1 MRRHLSAAFCLAA
14 TALSLA
20 SCGLGSITIA
30 GPGATVTTYSFD
42 VVIALNGG
50 FVPNTFS
57 ANLNGTDI
65 TGSFSGGPEVY
76 TATINPGS
84 PLRDTNVL
92 RAHAQ
97 KTNAG
102 GTHTDWSFSYDPPG
116 KARISQ
122 ITLDS
127 ERITGPLG
135 HSRIG
140 DYVLENGLARFVVQ
154 DVGQRELYSV
164 GQYGGNLIDAELVGN
179 GGKDNFLELQP
190 GLNVETVINADTLT
204 VVNDG
209 QDGTDAILR
218 TCGPDDLLDFVN
230 PSSQVIDLGLTFPAL
245 ADDTDLEIEGCTSYT
260 LSPDTDPADPQDYVR
275 VDTEVI
281 NNELPAG
288 PHPDPLPLLV
298 GDWLNPAG
306 EVETL
311 AHSTGVAPS
320 TTTPRANGIGPPVS
334 TTLGALSFFGFD
346 EALGTDYSYV
356 EPASAS
362 YASFAFISGVLVVL
376 HQDNVLLTLIGVAPT
391 FEVAAGGSKT
401 YTRYFGVGDGD
412 ATNAFELEQ
421 RVNGTSVGTLEGC
434 VSVGGAPVAGAKVTA
449 GLSLLSFADAT
460 LANSTRILG
469 HFVTKPGACPNYSG
483 KVIAGSVAVTAAK
496 KGHLYPGGGIFPG
509 GALVTITA
517 GATSVHDIA
526 LPAAGRLEV
535 NVDDESGSAI
545 PARVTVV
552 GFDPSPELVKTGPAL
567 PGFGG
572 SDMGLFDD
580 ADDRLPFGIT
590 ATGYADATGSVEF
603 DLEPGV
609 GLYHVYVSRGTE
621 YSAYR
626 TASPV
631 TITASSTTV
640 VNATISRVL
649 DTTGF
654 VSSEFHVHG
663 IRSADSR
670 VSDLHRVEAYSTEGV
685 ENVVMTDHHVHTDLN
700 PAINDAG
707 LGAFL
712 TATIG
717 EEITSFDYG
726 HFNAYPLLLDA
737 SSITR
742 TYDPTGLIQLSGG
755 STDWAKSAPIG
766 MDFPVYGALNAT
778 PSEIYTLATAGSLST
793 AATTIQ
799 INHID
804 SHFEPLKIDTALV
817 PPADA
822 MSDVQRAGRRLP
834 DTTAVANLYHHFPAL
849 ELWNGDSRG
858 AQSRFLNERIGI
870 WFNLLNQGLST
881 TFIADTDSHRFTNL
895 NSAGARTWTASP
907 TDLPASISSADVAAA
922 VDAGRAVGGQ
932 GIYVQTRLLAT
943 DGSGEVADLTHGGST
958 SMTDANGDVDLE
970 ITVVSPNWAEWDT
983 IEVYANATTTAVDP
997 LEPYLYGAT
1006 PSVVRD
1012 EGDCDPTTTGDG
1024 DFDITV
1030 TADVGGVTGADRYSV
1045 TYTESFTGLTAD
1057 TWFVVVVKGTDGECG
1072 PMFPVYPDN
1081 LGTGTN
1087 ASLADLVDGNV
1098 GESGTM
1104 ALGATNA
1111 LYFVP

>member
-1 MRRHLSAAFCLAA
+1 MRRHLLAALCLAA
-14 TALSLA
+14 TTLSLA
-20 SCGLGSITIA
+20 SCGLGFITIV

-42 VVIALNGG
+42 VEIILTGS

-57 ANLNGTDI
+57 ATLNGTDI
-65 TGSFSGGPEVY
+65 TGSFSGGPKVY

-97 KTNAG
+97 KTNGG
-102 GTHTDWSFSYDPPG
+102 GTLTDWAFVYDPPG

-218 TCGPDDLLDFVN
+218 TCGPDDLLDFAN
-230 PSSQVIDLGLTFPAL
+230 PSSQVIDLGLAFPAL

-260 LSPDTDPADPQDYVR
+260 LSPDTDPADPQNFIR

-320 TTTPRANGIGPPVS
+320 ATTPRANGIGPPVS

-376 HQDNVLLTLIGVAPT
+376 HQDNVLLTLIGVAPSFT
-391 FEVAAGGSKT
+391 VAAGGSKS

-412 ATNAFELEQ
+412 ATNAFELEN
-421 RVNGTSVGTLEGC
+421 RVNSDPTGTISGC
-434 VSVGGAPVAGAKVTA
+434 VSVAGVPVAGAKVSV
-449 GLSLLSFADAT
+449 GGPLLSFDDAT
-460 LANSTRILG
+460 MSTSTQLRG
-469 HFVTKPGACPNYSG
+469 HFYTRAGACPNYSG
-483 KVIAGSVAVTAAK
+483 DIIAGGFFAVAGAK
-496 KGHLYPGGGIFPG
+496 TGHPYPGGGSLPTVTVTAVAPG
-509 GALVTITA
+509 G
-517 GATSVHDIA
+517 SVVVDID
-526 LPAAGRLEV
+526 LPEAGRLEV
-535 NVDDESGSAI
+535 NVVDESSSAI

-552 GFDPSPELVKTGPAL
+552 GFDPSPPMIKTGPSL

-572 SDMGLFDD
+572 SDMGTFYD
-580 ADDRLPFGIT
+580 ADDRLPFGVA

-609 GLYHVYVSRGTE
+609 GIYHVYVSRGTE

-631 TITASSTTV
+631 TLTASSTTV

-670 VSDLHRVEAYSTEGV
+670 VSDVHRVEAYSTEGV

-700 PAINDAG
+700 PAITDAG

-755 STDWAKSAPIG
+755 STDWAKAAPIG
-766 MDFPVYGALNAT
+766 MDFPVHGALNAT
-778 PSEIYTLATAGSLST
+778 PSEIYTLATAG
-793 AATTIQ
+793 I
-799 INHID
+799 I
-804 SHFEPLKIDTALV
+804 AL
-817 PPADA
+817 
-822 MSDVQRAGRRLP
+822 
-834 DTTAVANLYHHFPAL
+834 
-849 ELWNGDSRG
+849 
-858 AQSRFLNERIGI
+858 I
-870 WFNLLNQGLST
+870 
-881 TFIADTDSHRFTNL
+881 
-895 NSAGARTWTASP
+895 
-907 TDLPASISSADVAAA
+907 
-922 VDAGRAVGGQ
+922 
-932 GIYVQTRLLAT
+932 
-943 DGSGEVADLTHGGST
+943 
-958 SMTDANGDVDLE
+958 
-970 ITVVSPNWAEWDT
+970 
-983 IEVYANATTTAVDP
+983 
-997 LEPYLYGAT
+997 
-1006 PSVVRD
+1006 
-1012 EGDCDPTTTGDG
+1012 
-1024 DFDITV
+1024 
-1030 TADVGGVTGADRYSV
+1030 
-1045 TYTESFTGLTAD
+1045 
-1057 TWFVVVVKGTDGECG
+1057 
-1072 PMFPVYPDN
+1072 
-1081 LGTGTN
+1081 
-1087 ASLADLVDGNV
+1087 
-1098 GESGTM
+1098 
-1104 ALGATNA
+1104 
-1111 LYFVP
+1111 